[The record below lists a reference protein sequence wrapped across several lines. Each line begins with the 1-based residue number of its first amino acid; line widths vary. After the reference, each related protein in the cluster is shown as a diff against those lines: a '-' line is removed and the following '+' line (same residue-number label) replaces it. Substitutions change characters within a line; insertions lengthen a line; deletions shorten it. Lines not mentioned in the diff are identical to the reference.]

1 MKKIFGFI
9 FAFFAMLL
17 LSVSCSKVVKD
28 KTSGLVDEINDSVM
42 VLKIDGSK
50 VHFDVTAASFTHG
63 AVMYGDSVIV
73 HYTGDLSKKRALA
86 EAVYLIERPGTIVEV
101 KEGEIDSTKELL
113 TRPAEAGAT
122 EAIDN
127 LIRLSKSQRHAE

>member
-9 FAFFAMLL
+9 IAFFAVLL

-28 KTSGLVDEINDSVM
+28 KATGLVDEINDSVM

-50 VHFDVTAASFTHG
+50 VHFDITAASFTHG

-86 EAVYLIERPGTIVEV
+86 EAVFLIERPGTIVEL
-101 KEGEIDSTKELL
+101 KEGEVDSTKELL
-113 TRPAEAGAT
+113 TRPAEEG
-122 EAIDN
+122 ELEELDN
-127 LIRLSKSQRHAE
+127 LIRLTKERQGK